1 MTEYQL
7 HDDYSNHEK
16 LVELHNS
23 LDDELVGYVA
33 IHNTNLGPALGGTRV
48 FQYRDS
54 NSALSDVL
62 KLSKAMTYKCAIA
75 GVPFGGGKAVI
86 ILKDKDRL
94 SSDQLKNY
102 ALKIKDLSGQFYT
115 GEDVGLSEAEVQL
128 MLEHSPYFIGKTG
141 QAGDPSE
148 YAALSAFLTMKTALK
163 SFFGSDSLEGRTVS
177 VKGVGKTGTA
187 LVNFLLNDGVS
198 KIFIADI
205 NQDRVDSVVKLDNR
219 ISAVSKNE
227 IMSQETD
234 VFSPC
239 AMGGDL
245 NPANIN
251 LLKAKI
257 IAGTAN
263 NQLSDPESAELIHR
277 SGVLYVPDFLANA
290 GGLINVADELMPGGY
305 NKGRVINSIKNL
317 QKTYEFILK
326 QVSNTNQNPH
336 VVASKFAE
344 QKFQII

>member
-86 ILKDKDRL
+86 ILKEKDRL
-94 SSDQLKNY
+94 STDQLKNY

-148 YAALSAFLTMKTALK
+148 YAALSAFFNYED
-163 SFFGSDSLEGRTVS
+163 SF
-177 VKGVGKTGTA
+177 KK
-187 LVNFLLNDGVS
+187 FLW
-198 KIFIADI
+198 F
-205 NQDRVDSVVKLDNR
+205 
-219 ISAVSKNE
+219 
-227 IMSQETD
+227 
-234 VFSPC
+234 
-239 AMGGDL
+239 
-245 NPANIN
+245 
-251 LLKAKI
+251 
-257 IAGTAN
+257 
-263 NQLSDPESAELIHR
+263 
-277 SGVLYVPDFLANA
+277 
-290 GGLINVADELMPGGY
+290 
-305 NKGRVINSIKNL
+305 
-317 QKTYEFILK
+317 
-326 QVSNTNQNPH
+326 
-336 VVASKFAE
+336 
-344 QKFQII
+344 